1 MKECTLS
8 TEQKKKVA
16 LSLFGYLFLTAVWW
30 VISVFVNNSTLLP
43 SPLETAKKLF
53 ELAGESVFWK
63 TVSLSFLR
71 VIAGF
76 AVGAVSGAFI
86 GLISRSSKIIEA
98 VTSPIMLIIKT
109 TPVASVIILL
119 YIWLKK
125 ETIPSFISVLIV
137 APIFCKNAAE
147 AMNSVDGKLLEV
159 AKIFEMSPSAKL
171 KAIFLPAFRSYLIA
185 AFSTSLGYAFKAGIA
200 AEIICQP
207 KFSIG
212 SMIYDGKVYLDT
224 ESIFAW
230 TVVVILLSLLFEN
243 AFTLLIRRL
252 SK

>member
-1 MKECTLS
+1 MKECTILN
-8 TEQKKKVA
+8 ERNKKIA
-16 LSLFGYLFLTAVWW
+16 FSFLGYVFLIVVWW
-30 VISVFVNNSTLLP
+30 IISLSVNNNTILP
-43 SPLETAKKLF
+43 SPFETIKKLF

-63 TVSLSFLR
+63 TVSLSLIRIVLGFVVGSVFGFLIG
-71 VIAGF
+71 IA
-76 AVGAVSGAFI
+76 S
-86 GLISRSSKIIEA
+86 SCSKITEA
-98 VTSPIMLIIKT
+98 IASPAMLIIKS

-125 ETIPSFISVLIV
+125 ESIPSFISVLIV
-137 APIFCKNAAE
+137 APIFCKNTVE
-147 AMNSVDGKLLEV
+147 AMNSVDNRLKEV
-159 AKIFEMSPSAKL
+159 ARIFDMSFTAKL
-171 KAIFLPAFRSYLIA
+171 KTIYFPALKSYFTA

-230 TVVVILLSLLFEN
+230 TIVVILLSLLLEN
-243 AFTLLIRRL
+243 IFTLLIRRL
-252 SK
+252 AK